1 MKKAALGLGLST
13 LLVVCTRENI
23 PAEGVLFIKYYCQLA
38 ASFSYFLFACVQ
50 LFFFEMML
58 GQENYVKLVVLHK
71 FWHFTKCPPKHF
83 TPFVSRSWECIN
95 F

>member
-23 PAEGVLFIKYYCQLA
+23 PAEGVLCIKYYCQLA

-50 LFFFEMML
+50 LFF
-58 GQENYVKLVVLHK
+58 
-71 FWHFTKCPPKHF
+71 
-83 TPFVSRSWECIN
+83 
-95 F
+95 